1 MPYVE
6 RDQNG
11 NVVGRF
17 SMLQPGTAEEFLED
31 EHPDLVPSIVV
42 PQSVPMRKA
51 REILIDRNKF
61 TTVNNAIYGMTGT
74 AGLKAQNEWEKSQ
87 VVLRNRPLTLSMFA
101 LIGVNTDAER
111 DQWFID
117 ADALP

>member
-1 MPYVE
+1 MPHVKRNAEGKVVE
-6 RDQNG
+6 R
-11 NVVGRF
+11 F
-17 SMLQPGTAEEFLED
+17 YMCQPGYAEEFLED
-31 EHPDLVPSIVV
+31 GHPDLVPAPTV

-51 REILIDRNKF
+51 REILIERDKF
-61 TTVNNAIYGMTGT
+61 TTVNNAIYGMPGT

-87 VVLRNRPLTLSMFA
+87 VVLRNRPLTIAMFQ
-101 LIGVNTDAER
+101 LIGVNTEADR